1 MEVGDLPLGCLQS
14 HWRVRIHH
22 CETISIYVFPHP
34 FNARKSLSCV
44 QLFGTPKERVAFP
57 SSRGSSQPRDQTQVS
72 RIAGRFFTSWATREA
87 QKWQEY
93 TEELCK
99 KALHDPDNHD
109 AVITNLEPEILE
121 CKFKWA
127 LGSITR
133 NKASRVMESQLSYF
147 KS

>member
-1 MEVGDLPLGCLQS
+1 MDWSLQGAS
-14 HWRVRIHH
+14 VHEILQARIL
-22 CETISIYVFPHP
+22 EWVAMP
-34 FNARKSLSCV
+34 F
-44 QLFGTPKERVAFP
+44 
-57 SSRGSSQPRDQTQVS
+57 SRGSSQPRDQTQVS

-109 AVITNLEPEILE
+109 AVITNLDPDILE

-133 NKASRVMESQLSYF
+133 NKASGGDGIPVELF
-147 KS
+147 TAL